1 MQLTL
6 VVSGL
11 LEIAPSLLAPADTTA
26 PAFERLLAAAEAPV
40 ADAEGSAA
48 IVCSALGVAKQRD
61 WPVAS
66 LVARASMPDTSAQYW
81 LCADPATLEAGRDD
95 VRLRGMVWDL
105 NDAETTAL
113 LATLNAH
120 FAVDG
125 LRFTAP
131 APNCWLIACPAV
143 QAVATQGPDA
153 ALGKP
158 LFAFLPTGAD
168 AARWQR
174 WQSEMQM
181 LLFEHPVNAARE
193 AGGRAPVNGVWLW
206 GGGEPVKAP
215 AHPRIAALY
224 ADDWLTRE
232 LARGAGIPGEAAP
245 ASLDA
250 LRSHSTRSPALVR
263 LAAPIVGDDSAG
275 QLAHW
280 LATLEQQW
288 IKPAA
293 GAFHVG
299 TVSELDVVLTGRAKT
314 LRYRARRLTLARR
327 LRIWRAAPRLSTLLA
342 PHFDH

>member
-11 LEIAPSLLAPADTTA
+11 LDMAPSLLAPADTLA
-26 PAFERLLAAAEAPV
+26 PAFERLLAAAEAPI

-48 IVCSALGVAKQRD
+48 IVCSALGVSKQRD
-61 WPVAS
+61 WPVAP
-66 LVARASMPDTSAQYW
+66 LLARASGQDPSAQYW

-95 VRLRGMVWDL
+95 VRLRGIVWDL
-105 NDAETTAL
+105 DDAETAAL

-120 FAVDG
+120 FAGDG
-125 LRFTAP
+125 LRFVAPTA
-131 APNCWLIACPAV
+131 NCWLIGCTRV
-143 QAVATQGPDA
+143 QALATRGPDA
-153 ALGKP
+153 AVGKP
-158 LFAFLPTGAD
+158 LLAFMPSGAD
-168 AARWQR
+168 AAHWQR

-193 AGGRAPVNGVWLW
+193 AAGRAVVNGVWLW

-215 AHPRIAALY
+215 AHRRIAALF
-224 ADDWLTRE
+224 ADDWRTRE
-232 LARGAGIPGEAAP
+232 LALGAGIPGEALP
-245 ASLDA
+245 ATLDA
-250 LRSHSTRSPALVR
+250 LRSHSTLSPVLVR
-263 LAAPIVGDDSAG
+263 LTAPIVGDDSAS

-299 TVSELDVVLTGRAKT
+299 TISELDVVLTGRAKT
-314 LRYRARRLTLARR
+314 VRYRARRLTLARR

-342 PHFDH
+342 PHYET